1 MDVNIRAV
9 VLDILTEIEKEGEF
23 SHITINNALLK
34 YQYLDRTQRAFI
46 NRLSLGTIE
55 CRIEMDYI
63 LNQYSKTPVNKMKPL
78 IRRIMRMAVYQI
90 IYMENVPDSAA
101 CNEAVKLAAKR
112 GFTGLKGF
120 VNGVLRNI
128 SRNKDN
134 ITYPDKAKET
144 KKYLSVKYSMP
155 EWIIELWNTNMSY
168 EEIEDILAG
177 MKKDKKTYIRCNT
190 LKGGTDYIKK
200 ILEEEGVTV
209 TEVSGLSYAYEISGY
224 DYLTALKSF
233 NEGLYQIQDIS
244 SMMAGEYVKPSTDSL
259 IVDVCAAP
267 GGKSIN
273 AALKLAEAAYDNK
286 DISSMTAGYMTG
298 FKAGDTVIDVCAAPG
313 GKSVNA
319 AISVGTDGKVY
330 SRDVSDYKAS
340 LIDDNVARLGI
351 PYIDVE
357 VHNALEFD
365 EELEG
370 KADIVIADLPCSGLG
385 IMGRKPDIRYN
396 ITKEKIDDIISLQR
410 DILKVVSRYV
420 KTGGTLV
427 YSTCTINRAENEDN
441 ADWIC
446 NTLGFS
452 KDGEYRQM
460 LPSAKADNDGF
471 FVAGLIKK

>member
-63 LNQYSKTPVNKMKPL
+63 LNQYSKTPVNRMKPL

-190 LKGGTDYIKK
+190 LKGSTDYIKK

-286 DISSMTAGYMTG
+286 DIPESGISKEVLKGITG
-298 FKAGDTVIDVCAAPG
+298 RVIA
-313 GKSVNA
+313 
-319 AISVGTDGKVY
+319 
-330 SRDVSDYKAS
+330 RDVSDYKAG
-340 LIDDNVARLGI
+340 LIEENISRLGLNNI
-351 PYIDVE
+351 E
-357 VHNALEFD
+357 VQVKDALVMD
-365 EELEG
+365 ESMRE
-370 KADIVIADLPCSGLG
+370 KADVVIADLPCSGLG
-385 IMGRKPDIRYN
+385 VMGRKPDIRYN
-396 ITKEKIDDIISLQR
+396 ITEDKLVSLKELQQS
-410 DILKVVSRYV
+410 ILSVVQAYV
-420 KTGGTLV
+420 KQGGIMM
-427 YSTCTINRAENEDN
+427 YSTCTINSEENEAN
-441 ADWIC
+441 ADWLC
-446 NTLGFS
+446 KEYGF
-452 KDGEYRQM
+452 KKIEYRQI
-460 LPSAKADNDGF
+460 LPGKNGGTDGF
-471 FVAGLIKK
+471 FVAKLRRE

>member
-190 LKGGTDYIKK
+190 LKGSTDYIKK

-244 SMMAGEYVKPSTDSL
+244 SMMAGEYVKPSTDSF

-286 DISSMTAGYMTG
+286 DIPESGISKEVLKGITG
-298 FKAGDTVIDVCAAPG
+298 RGIA
-313 GKSVNA
+313 
-319 AISVGTDGKVY
+319 
-330 SRDVSDYKAS
+330 RDVSDYKAS

-471 FVAGLIKK
+471 FVVGLIKK

>member
-9 VLDILTEIEKEGEF
+9 VLDILTEIEKEGGF

-286 DISSMTAGYMTG
+286 DIPESGISKEVLKGITG
-298 FKAGDTVIDVCAAPG
+298 RVIA
-313 GKSVNA
+313 
-319 AISVGTDGKVY
+319 
-330 SRDVSDYKAS
+330 RDVSDYKAS

>member
-63 LNQYSKTPVNKMKPL
+63 LNQYSKTPVNRMKPL

-134 ITYPDKAKET
+134 ITYPDKANET

-190 LKGGTDYIKK
+190 LKGSTDYIKK

-286 DISSMTAGYMTG
+286 DIPESGISKEVLKGITG
-298 FKAGDTVIDVCAAPG
+298 RVIA
-313 GKSVNA
+313 
-319 AISVGTDGKVY
+319 
-330 SRDVSDYKAS
+330 RDVSDYKAS

>member
-286 DISSMTAGYMTG
+286 DIPESGISKEVLKGITG
-298 FKAGDTVIDVCAAPG
+298 RVIA
-313 GKSVNA
+313 
-319 AISVGTDGKVY
+319 
-330 SRDVSDYKAS
+330 RDVSDYKAS

-351 PYIDVE
+351 PYIDVD

>member
-190 LKGGTDYIKK
+190 LKGSTDYIKK

-259 IVDVCAAP
+259 IVDVCASP

-286 DISSMTAGYMTG
+286 DIPESGISKEVLKGITG
-298 FKAGDTVIDVCAAPG
+298 RVIA
-313 GKSVNA
+313 
-319 AISVGTDGKVY
+319 
-330 SRDVSDYKAS
+330 RDVSDYKAS

>member
-155 EWIIELWNTNMSY
+155 EWIIELWNTSMSY

-177 MKKDKKTYIRCNT
+177 MKKDKKTYIRCDT
-190 LKGGTDYIKK
+190 LKGSTDYIKK

-244 SMMAGEYVKPSTDSL
+244 SMMAGEYVKPSTDSF

-286 DISSMTAGYMTG
+286 DIPESGISKEVLKGITG
-298 FKAGDTVIDVCAAPG
+298 RGIA
-313 GKSVNA
+313 
-319 AISVGTDGKVY
+319 
-330 SRDVSDYKAS
+330 RDVSDYKAS

>member
-177 MKKDKKTYIRCNT
+177 IRKDKKTYIRCNT
-190 LKGGTDYIKK
+190 LKGSTDYIKK

-286 DISSMTAGYMTG
+286 DIPESGISKEVLKGITG
-298 FKAGDTVIDVCAAPG
+298 RVIA
-313 GKSVNA
+313 
-319 AISVGTDGKVY
+319 
-330 SRDVSDYKAS
+330 RDVSDYKAS

>member
-190 LKGGTDYIKK
+190 LKGSTDYIKK

-286 DISSMTAGYMTG
+286 DIPESGISKEVLKGITG
-298 FKAGDTVIDVCAAPG
+298 RVIA
-313 GKSVNA
+313 
-319 AISVGTDGKVY
+319 
-330 SRDVSDYKAS
+330 RDVSHYKAS

>member
-63 LNQYSKTPVNKMKPL
+63 LNQYSKTPVNRMKPL

-134 ITYPDKAKET
+134 ITYPDKANET

-190 LKGGTDYIKK
+190 LKGSTDYIKK

-286 DISSMTAGYMTG
+286 DIPESGISKEVLKGITG
-298 FKAGDTVIDVCAAPG
+298 RVIA
-313 GKSVNA
+313 
-319 AISVGTDGKVY
+319 
-330 SRDVSDYKAS
+330 RDVSDYKAS

-460 LPSAKADNDGF
+460 LPSSKADNDGF

>member
-63 LNQYSKTPVNKMKPL
+63 LNQYSKTPVNRMKPL

-134 ITYPDKAKET
+134 ITYPDKANET

-190 LKGGTDYIKK
+190 LKGSTDYIKK

-224 DYLTALKSF
+224 YYLTALKSF

-286 DISSMTAGYMTG
+286 DIPESGISKEVLKGITG
-298 FKAGDTVIDVCAAPG
+298 RVIA
-313 GKSVNA
+313 
-319 AISVGTDGKVY
+319 
-330 SRDVSDYKAS
+330 RDVSDYKAS

>member
-155 EWIIELWNTNMSY
+155 EWIIELWNINMSY

-190 LKGGTDYIKK
+190 LKGSTDYIKK

-286 DISSMTAGYMTG
+286 DIPESGISKEVLKGITG
-298 FKAGDTVIDVCAAPG
+298 RVIA
-313 GKSVNA
+313 
-319 AISVGTDGKVY
+319 
-330 SRDVSDYKAS
+330 RDVSDYKAS

>member
-90 IYMENVPDSAA
+90 IYMENVPDSAS

-190 LKGGTDYIKK
+190 LKGSTDYIKK

-244 SMMAGEYVKPSTDSL
+244 SMMAGEYVKPLTDSL

-286 DISSMTAGYMTG
+286 DIPESGISKEVLKGITG
-298 FKAGDTVIDVCAAPG
+298 RVIA
-313 GKSVNA
+313 
-319 AISVGTDGKVY
+319 
-330 SRDVSDYKAS
+330 RDVSDYKAS

-420 KTGGTLV
+420 KTGGILV

-446 NTLGFS
+446 NNLGFS

>member
-9 VLDILTEIEKEGEF
+9 VLDILTEIEKEGEV

-177 MKKDKKTYIRCNT
+177 MRKDKKTYIRCNT
-190 LKGGTDYIKK
+190 LKGSTDYIKK

-286 DISSMTAGYMTG
+286 DIPESGISKEVLKGITG
-298 FKAGDTVIDVCAAPG
+298 RVIA
-313 GKSVNA
+313 
-319 AISVGTDGKVY
+319 
-330 SRDVSDYKAS
+330 RDVSDYKAS

>member
-190 LKGGTDYIKK
+190 LKGSTDYIKK

-286 DISSMTAGYMTG
+286 DIPESGISKEVLKGITG
-298 FKAGDTVIDVCAAPG
+298 RVIA
-313 GKSVNA
+313 
-319 AISVGTDGKVY
+319 
-330 SRDVSDYKAS
+330 RDVSDYKAS

-370 KADIVIADLPCSGLG
+370 KADIVIADIPCSGLG

>member
-134 ITYPDKAKET
+134 ITYPDKANET

-190 LKGGTDYIKK
+190 LKGSTDYIKK

-286 DISSMTAGYMTG
+286 DIPESGISKEVLKGITG
-298 FKAGDTVIDVCAAPG
+298 RVIA
-313 GKSVNA
+313 
-319 AISVGTDGKVY
+319 
-330 SRDVSDYKAS
+330 RDVSDYKAS

>member
-190 LKGGTDYIKK
+190 LKGSTDYIKK

-209 TEVSGLSYAYEISGY
+209 TEVNGLSYAYEISGY

-286 DISSMTAGYMTG
+286 DIPESGISKEVLKGITG
-298 FKAGDTVIDVCAAPG
+298 RVIA
-313 GKSVNA
+313 
-319 AISVGTDGKVY
+319 
-330 SRDVSDYKAS
+330 RDVSDYKAS

>member
-63 LNQYSKTPVNKMKPL
+63 LNQYSKTPVNRMKPL

-190 LKGGTDYIKK
+190 LKGSTDYIKK

-286 DISSMTAGYMTG
+286 DIPESGISKEVLKGITG
-298 FKAGDTVIDVCAAPG
+298 RVIA
-313 GKSVNA
+313 
-319 AISVGTDGKVY
+319 
-330 SRDVSDYKAS
+330 RDVSDYKAS

-471 FVAGLIKK
+471 FVARLIKK

>member
-63 LNQYSKTPVNKMKPL
+63 LNQYSKTPVNRMKPL

-155 EWIIELWNTNMSY
+155 EWIIELWNTKMSY

-190 LKGGTDYIKK
+190 LKGSTDYIKK

-286 DISSMTAGYMTG
+286 DIPESGISKEVLKGITG
-298 FKAGDTVIDVCAAPG
+298 RVIA
-313 GKSVNA
+313 
-319 AISVGTDGKVY
+319 
-330 SRDVSDYKAS
+330 RDVSDYKAS

-351 PYIDVE
+351 PYIDVD

>member
-63 LNQYSKTPVNKMKPL
+63 LNQYSKTPVNRMKPL

-134 ITYPDKAKET
+134 ITYPDKANET

-190 LKGGTDYIKK
+190 LKGSTDYIKK

-286 DISSMTAGYMTG
+286 DIPESGISKEVLKGITG
-298 FKAGDTVIDVCAAPG
+298 RVIA
-313 GKSVNA
+313 
-319 AISVGTDGKVY
+319 
-330 SRDVSDYKAS
+330 RDVSDYKAS

-471 FVAGLIKK
+471 FVVGLIKK

>member
-1 MDVNIRAV
+1 
-9 VLDILTEIEKEGEF
+9 
-23 SHITINNALLK
+23 
-34 YQYLDRTQRAFI
+34 
-46 NRLSLGTIE
+46 
-55 CRIEMDYI
+55 
-63 LNQYSKTPVNKMKPL
+63 
-78 IRRIMRMAVYQI
+78 
-90 IYMENVPDSAA
+90 
-101 CNEAVKLAAKR
+101 
-112 GFTGLKGF
+112 
-120 VNGVLRNI
+120 
-128 SRNKDN
+128 
-134 ITYPDKAKET
+134 
-144 KKYLSVKYSMP
+144 
-155 EWIIELWNTNMSY
+155 
-168 EEIEDILAG
+168 

-190 LKGGTDYIKK
+190 LKGSTDYIKK

-286 DISSMTAGYMTG
+286 DIPESGISKEVLKGITG
-298 FKAGDTVIDVCAAPG
+298 RVIA
-313 GKSVNA
+313 
-319 AISVGTDGKVY
+319 
-330 SRDVSDYKAS
+330 RDVSDYKAS

>member
-155 EWIIELWNTNMSY
+155 EWIIELWNTSMSY

-190 LKGGTDYIKK
+190 LKGSTDYIKK

-286 DISSMTAGYMTG
+286 DIPESGISKEVLKGITG
-298 FKAGDTVIDVCAAPG
+298 RVIA
-313 GKSVNA
+313 
-319 AISVGTDGKVY
+319 
-330 SRDVSDYKAS
+330 RDVSDYKAS

>member
-190 LKGGTDYIKK
+190 LKGSTDYIKK

-286 DISSMTAGYMTG
+286 DIPESGISKEVLKGITG
-298 FKAGDTVIDVCAAPG
+298 RVIA
-313 GKSVNA
+313 
-319 AISVGTDGKVY
+319 
-330 SRDVSDYKAS
+330 RDVSDYKAS
-340 LIDDNVARLGI
+340 LIDNNVARLGI
-351 PYIDVE
+351 PYIDVD

>member
-190 LKGGTDYIKK
+190 LKGSTDYIKK

-244 SMMAGEYVKPSTDSL
+244 SMMAGEYVKPSTDSF

-273 AALKLAEAAYDNK
+273 AALKLAESAYDNK
-286 DISSMTAGYMTG
+286 DIPESGISKEVLKGITG
-298 FKAGDTVIDVCAAPG
+298 RGIA
-313 GKSVNA
+313 
-319 AISVGTDGKVY
+319 
-330 SRDVSDYKAS
+330 RDVSDYKAS

>member
-9 VLDILTEIEKEGEF
+9 VLDILTEMEKEGEF

-63 LNQYSKTPVNKMKPL
+63 LNQYSKTPVNRMKPL

-134 ITYPDKAKET
+134 ITYPDKANET

-190 LKGGTDYIKK
+190 LKGSTDYIKK

-286 DISSMTAGYMTG
+286 DIPESGISKEVLKGITG
-298 FKAGDTVIDVCAAPG
+298 RVIA
-313 GKSVNA
+313 
-319 AISVGTDGKVY
+319 
-330 SRDVSDYKAS
+330 RDVSDYKAS

>member
-190 LKGGTDYIKK
+190 LKGSTDYIKK

-233 NEGLYQIQDIS
+233 NDGLYQIQDIS

-286 DISSMTAGYMTG
+286 DIPESGISKEVLKGITG
-298 FKAGDTVIDVCAAPG
+298 RVIA
-313 GKSVNA
+313 
-319 AISVGTDGKVY
+319 
-330 SRDVSDYKAS
+330 RDVSDYKAS

-351 PYIDVE
+351 PYIDVD

>member
-155 EWIIELWNTNMSY
+155 ERIIELWNTNMSY

-190 LKGGTDYIKK
+190 LKGSTDYIKK

-286 DISSMTAGYMTG
+286 DIPESGISKEVLKGITG
-298 FKAGDTVIDVCAAPG
+298 RVIA
-313 GKSVNA
+313 
-319 AISVGTDGKVY
+319 
-330 SRDVSDYKAS
+330 RDVSDYKAS

>member
-63 LNQYSKTPVNKMKPL
+63 LNQYSKTPVNRMKPL

-190 LKGGTDYIKK
+190 LKGSTDYIKK

-286 DISSMTAGYMTG
+286 DIPESGISKEVLKGITG
-298 FKAGDTVIDVCAAPG
+298 RVIA
-313 GKSVNA
+313 
-319 AISVGTDGKVY
+319 
-330 SRDVSDYKAS
+330 RDVSDYKAT

-396 ITKEKIDDIISLQR
+396 ITIEKIDDIISLQR

>member
-190 LKGGTDYIKK
+190 LKGSTDYIKK

-286 DISSMTAGYMTG
+286 DIPESGISKEVLKGITG
-298 FKAGDTVIDVCAAPG
+298 RVIA
-313 GKSVNA
+313 
-319 AISVGTDGKVY
+319 
-330 SRDVSDYKAS
+330 RDVSDYKAS

-351 PYIDVE
+351 PYIDVD

-441 ADWIC
+441 ADCIC